1 MLGFGLLI
9 GLMFPFVAV
18 LLGVARDIALRP
30 SFFIATLI
38 AGLVVAE
45 DNHLLARDVVGARL
59 QSLVGGMQHVEASLV
74 DASSSSEWAW
84 YDLAACT
91 VAVDS
96 TDELG
101 DVAASFN
108 RLVAGLST
116 SHWVSDG
123 VKSLSQVLAAHL
135 ELGALAEATLRE
147 LSIRTGC
154 DAAGLVVASN
164 GRVEVAGSSGIRD
177 AERLASV
184 ETVLTALRTG
194 QPTVLRL
201 PVDVVVSGSLVDF
214 IPQEAPSRLHCPHRR
229 PRGNRVS
236 LPSRRLHSFC
246 DSDGQP
252 GRLAHFGPAVRS
264 RVSGRAIRTESSIR
278 TAVRVAIGWTRP
290 CRAVTGGPSG
300 SHGHSHGKGIPRD
313 VQGQDVMG
321 DDVDS
326 LPGNSVSTSWRAATG
341 NSRRLR

>member
-74 DASSSSEWAW
+74 DASSSSEWAG

-135 ELGALAEATLRE
+135 ELGALAEPRSTGGCKRTPGRCDLATT
-147 LSIRTGC
+147 S
-154 DAAGLVVASN
+154 
-164 GRVEVAGSSGIRD
+164 
-177 AERLASV
+177 
-184 ETVLTALRTG
+184 
-194 QPTVLRL
+194 P
-201 PVDVVVSGSLVDF
+201 
-214 IPQEAPSRLHCPHRR
+214 
-229 PRGNRVS
+229 RVS
-236 LPSRRLHSFC
+236 MT
-246 DSDGQP
+246 
-252 GRLAHFGPAVRS
+252 
-264 RVSGRAIRTESSIR
+264 RTS
-278 TAVRVAIGWTRP
+278 
-290 CRAVTGGPSG
+290 CRA
-300 SHGHSHGKGIPRD
+300 
-313 VQGQDVMG
+313 
-321 DDVDS
+321 
-326 LPGNSVSTSWRAATG
+326 RAW
-341 NSRRLR
+341 SRS

>member
-74 DASSSSEWAW
+74 DASSSSEWAG

-201 PVDVVVSGSLVDF
+201 PVDVVSAGHWSTS
-214 IPQEAPSRLHCPHRR
+214 SRRR
-229 PRGNRVS
+229 PRPGFTALIDARVETGS
-236 LPSRRLHSFC
+236 VSPRADSTASATVTVNPAGSHISARPSVREY
-246 DSDGQP
+246 
-252 GRLAHFGPAVRS
+252 PAERSARS
-264 RVSGRAIRTESSIR
+264 RPSVLRSEWLSGGLDHAVQSLVVRAAHTD
-278 TAVRVAIGWTRP
+278 TATARAFRVTF
-290 CRAVTGGPSG
+290 RA
-300 SHGHSHGKGIPRD
+300 R
-313 VQGQDVMG
+313 
-321 DDVDS
+321 
-326 LPGNSVSTSWRAATG
+326 TSWGTTSTRSPATP
-341 NSRRLR
+341 